1 MDVMES
7 TDTPRSALDDIKTVS
22 FKQGI
27 RGYVVDE
34 VDEFLD
40 RAAAEVD
47 QIREQMHQMRQQL
60 RQAGERIRQL
70 EGGASL
76 PSATATTA
84 VPVVTPLAT
93 PAPAP
98 TPVPAPAPTPTPSA
112 VPSLVS
118 ASATHT
124 AGAEQ
129 VTAMIAMAQQFIDHA
144 QQEAEV
150 QAREMTMAAQE
161 RAREI
166 VAEARSRA
174 EDEVTRL
181 NGLKQRLSED
191 VTLLTRQLDSERARL
206 SSILAELGQWI
217 ESSLH
222 MGVTSGA
229 HAAPPTPPAPR
240 SMPVASTPAPAPA
253 SAPPSGPVPPRPVS
267 PPPAPPATI
276 GQVLNFE
283 APSDDRT

>member
-1 MDVMES
+1 MES
-7 TDTPRSALDDIKTVS
+7 TDTPRSALDEIKTVA

-47 QIREQMHQMRQQL
+47 QFREQMHQMRQQL

-70 EGGASL
+70 EGGA
-76 PSATATTA
+76 A
-84 VPVVTPLAT
+84 VAPAPVAA

-98 TPVPAPAPTPTPSA
+98 APVA
-112 VPSLVS
+112 VPSPAPVPVVAS
-118 ASATHT
+118 VASAT

-129 VTAMIAMAQQFIDHA
+129 VTAMIVMAQQFIDQA

-150 QAREMTMAAQE
+150 RAREMTVAAQE

-191 VTLLTRQLDSERARL
+191 VTMLTSQLDSERTRL
-206 SSILAELGQWI
+206 ATVLSELAQWI
-217 ESSLH
+217 ESSMH
-222 MGVTSGA
+222 IGAASGT
-229 HAAPPTPPAPR
+229 HA
-240 SMPVASTPAPAPA
+240 VAPAPAPA
-253 SAPPSGPVPPRPVS
+253 PAPSVASVVAPAPVVTDVTPRPVA
-267 PPPAPPATI
+267 PPPAAPATI

-283 APSDDRT
+283 PPSDDRS

>member
-1 MDVMES
+1 MES
-7 TDTPRSALDDIKTVS
+7 TDTPRSALDEIKTVA

-40 RAAAEVD
+40 RAAVEVD
-47 QIREQMHQMRQQL
+47 QIREQMQQMRQQL

-70 EGGASL
+70 ESGG
-76 PSATATTA
+76 
-84 VPVVTPLAT
+84 VVA

-98 TPVPAPAPTPTPSA
+98 APVAAPAPAPFVEPIAPPSPA
-112 VPSLVS
+112 PVA
-118 ASATHT
+118 AST

-129 VTAMIAMAQQFIDHA
+129 VTAMIAMAQQFIDQA
-144 QQEAEV
+144 QQEAELR
-150 QAREMTMAAQE
+150 AREMTVAAQE

-191 VTLLTRQLDSERARL
+191 VVMLTRQLDQERSRLATVLSEL
-206 SSILAELGQWI
+206 SQWI

-222 MGVTSGA
+222 MGATSGTHVA
-229 HAAPPTPPAPR
+229 TPD
-240 SMPVASTPAPAPA
+240 TPAPAPA
-253 SAPPSGPVPPRPVS
+253 PAPVSSPVTTAPQDLARPVA
-267 PPPAPPATI
+267 PPPAPPAST

-283 APSDDRT
+283 PPSDDRA